1 MCARGRREREMGR
14 GRKRNGRRRRRK
26 LLQEKSDAAGSE
38 GENQQ
43 EYQKKEEVEEGGGGG
58 GGEGQQCGCNTGT
71 LESEEDDEDKE
82 KRTEEGL
89 FAMLP
94 DDIREKIYTYVAFYV
109 DKSGA
114 SVLALRATCTSMRAR
129 FNVDHAEIKWR
140 KMVDSTPFRTVWFNR
155 YTREYEERESI
166 HPEATLLKITSTLDA
181 LSNQGAVSAP
191 LLGRVV
197 EYYAYSDFQ
206 YVRWAAVHFCRTVV
220 YDAIQKQQFD
230 VIADAQAIRRLI
242 VNALRDEFWQVKKEA
257 LESAF
262 YFMGSPM
269 CILRED
275 GAMDGAWHVVKV
287 ARERRE
293 SEATSICQRVMSLQR
308 ARNKMLTKEMKE
320 MLRRRI
326 RSPSVT

>member
-43 EYQKKEEVEEGGGGG
+43 EYQKKEEK
-58 GGEGQQCGCNTGT
+58 
-71 LESEEDDEDKE
+71 EEDDEDKE

-114 SVLALRATCTSMRAR
+114 SVLALRATCTSMRER

-197 EYYAYSDFQ
+197 EYYAYSDYQ
-206 YVRWAAVHFCRTVV
+206 YVRWAAMHFCRTVV

-242 VNALRDEFWQVKKEA
+242 VNALRDQFWQVKKEA
-257 LESAF
+257 LESALC
-262 YFMGSPM
+262 FMDSPM